1 MLKEGADVAA
11 TVVGVGLGLL
21 LGQSLGAGPGLDY
34 DQGHDL
40 GQGGCHTKEECEIVA
55 EKDG

>member
-21 LGQSLGAGPGLDY
+21 LGAGPGLDY

-40 GQGGCHTKEECEIVA
+40 GQGGHHTKEECEIVA